1 MGTVWT
7 KEQQE
12 VMNLRDCNML
22 VSAAAGSGKTAVL
35 VERIVSRIMDDRK
48 PVDIDRLLV
57 VTFTN
62 AAAAEMRER
71 IAGALE
77 EKLEQQPEN
86 VHLQRQA
93 TLIHQARITTIH
105 SFCLDVIR
113 NHFDRISLDPGFRI
127 GDEGELKLLRQ
138 EVMEQLLEEEY
149 EESRPEFEKFAE
161 SFAPGR
167 TDGRLEEVIG
177 EFFDF
182 SMGYPWPE
190 EWRQRCLKEYQ
201 AETWEEAEE
210 AEWLQALLEKLEL
223 TVKDLVKQMEQAL
236 NTAKEQDGPRTYLPM
251 LESDL
256 AMLEKLQDCKSYR
269 AYADFFQKELS
280 WEPLSRK
287 KDPEASEAKK
297 TLVKRI
303 RDQVK
308 DEVYRIQEEYFFES
322 PEQILEDIRGAAPLV
337 EELVRLAGRF
347 QQMYQARK
355 EEKNLVDFA
364 DLEHYA
370 LEILVRK
377 EGEETVPTV
386 TAWEDRKSVV

>member
-77 EKLEQQPEN
+77 EKLEQQPES

-127 GDEGELKLLRQ
+127 GDEGELKLLR
-138 EVMEQLLEEEY
+138 
-149 EESRPEFEKFAE
+149 
-161 SFAPGR
+161 
-167 TDGRLEEVIG
+167 
-177 EFFDF
+177 
-182 SMGYPWPE
+182 
-190 EWRQRCLKEYQ
+190 
-201 AETWEEAEE
+201 
-210 AEWLQALLEKLEL
+210 
-223 TVKDLVKQMEQAL
+223 
-236 NTAKEQDGPRTYLPM
+236 
-251 LESDL
+251 
-256 AMLEKLQDCKSYR
+256 
-269 AYADFFQKELS
+269 
-280 WEPLSRK
+280 
-287 KDPEASEAKK
+287 
-297 TLVKRI
+297 
-303 RDQVK
+303 
-308 DEVYRIQEEYFFES
+308 
-322 PEQILEDIRGAAPLV
+322 
-337 EELVRLAGRF
+337 
-347 QQMYQARK
+347 
-355 EEKNLVDFA
+355 
-364 DLEHYA
+364 
-370 LEILVRK
+370 
-377 EGEETVPTV
+377 
-386 TAWEDRKSVV
+386 